1 MNKTSSKLTNF
12 TCFYFLV
19 TFLINLF
26 EAPANAIGKLSFQ
39 QLLQRL
45 TNLSPCENKAFSLKF
60 PSLTSMMIRMP
71 FLYVQVCNHNVR
83 LTVR

>member
-1 MNKTSSKLTNF
+1 MNGPVSLSLLASRNSPSK
-12 TCFYFLV
+12 
-19 TFLINLF
+19 INLF
-26 EAPANAIGKLSFQ
+26 EAPAYTIGKLSFQ
-39 QLLQRL
+39 QLLQRPV
-45 TNLSPCENKAFSLKF
+45 NLSHCENDFFSLKF